1 MHIIDWLVLIITL
14 GIIICYGLYKSK
26 ASKNLE
32 GYFLSDRSL
41 PWYLVLLSIMGT
53 QASAITFISAPGQS
67 FTDGMRFVQYYFGLP
82 LAMIAIVYTLMPIFV
97 GKKLFTPY
105 SWLETRFDGKTRL
118 LTSFIFL
125 LQRGLS
131 TGISIYAP
139 ALILS
144 TLLDWNIY
152 LTNIVMGG
160 LLIIY
165 TVYGGAKAVAYTQQ
179 LQLIIILTGMFIAGY
194 IALYKLPAGIGFTQ
208 AIDTATVAGK
218 MNIFTSG
225 FTKNGFDWK
234 DKYNVISGI
243 IGGFFLAFSY
253 FGTDHSQVGRLLT
266 SKNVA
271 ESRKGLLMNG
281 IVKIPMQL
289 AILFV
294 GILVFAFY
302 QYTPHQ
308 ISFNK
313 NTMAY
318 VAKTNDSAL
327 VQMNRSYQQSFSN
340 QTATQVIQRD
350 SLRKAFGA
358 RLKTLQ
364 QKDIAEDT
372 NHIFLS
378 FVVKYLPV
386 GLVGLLIAVI
396 FLAAWGSISAA
407 LNSLASCT
415 VIDFVQ
421 VLQRKKTTDATAYNQ
436 SKWITFIWGIF
447 SIIIAMFAGQMGSLI
462 EAVNMLG
469 SWFYGT
475 VLGIFL
481 VGLWMPRVKGNH
493 VFIAALIVQTS
504 IIVATFIPQVTIGF
518 LWYNVIGC
526 LGLMTLALI
535 LSYFSTT
542 PRNVNVA

>member
-1 MHIIDWLVLIITL
+1 MHVVDWLVLVITL

-82 LAMIAIVYTLMPIFV
+82 LATIAIIYTLLPIFV

-105 SWLETRFDGKTRL
+105 SWLQTRFDGKTRL
-118 LTSFIFL
+118 LTAFIFL

-152 LTNIVMGG
+152 ITNIVMGG

-179 LQLIIILTGMFIAGY
+179 LQLIIILAGMFIAGY
-194 IALYKLPAGIGFTQ
+194 VALYKLPAGIGFSD
-208 AIDTATVAGK
+208 ALNTAKQAGK
-218 MNIFTSG
+218 TNMFTSG
-225 FTKNGFDWK
+225 FTVNGFDWK

-253 FGTDHSQVGRLLT
+253 FGTDHSQVGRILT
-266 SKNVA
+266 SKNIA

-281 IVKIPMQL
+281 IVKIPMQI

-302 QYTPHQ
+302 QYTPHS

-318 VAKTNDSAL
+318 VENTTDDTLKQMHYNYTKSFETSSA
-327 VQMNRSYQQSFSN
+327 
-340 QTATQVIQRD
+340 AQVMYRD
-350 SLRKAFGA
+350 SMRKAFST
-358 RLKTLQ
+358 RLKKLN

-415 VIDFVQ
+415 VIDFLL
-421 VLQRKKTTDATAYNQ
+421 VLQGKKTDDATSYKQ
-436 SKWITFIWGIF
+436 SKWITFAWGVF

-493 VFIAALIVQTS
+493 VFAAALIVQTS
-504 IIVATFIPQVTIGF
+504 IIIATFLPQVTIGF

-526 LGLMTLALI
+526 LGLMLLAYIFSII
-535 LSYFSTT
+535 LPQQQTT
-542 PRNVNVA
+542 PSA